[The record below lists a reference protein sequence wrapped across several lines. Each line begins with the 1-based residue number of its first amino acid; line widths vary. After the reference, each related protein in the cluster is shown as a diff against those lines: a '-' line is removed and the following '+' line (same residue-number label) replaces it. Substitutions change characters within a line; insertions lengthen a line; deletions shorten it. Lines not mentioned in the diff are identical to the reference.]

1 MATLYGFLSLKHNG
15 WSFHLHALLQYV
27 PAGLLLHFAGR
38 CRSHFGGVVFYICLP
53 KPEVP
58 THPALC
64 DIMALAFTCCNT
76 APWDILYSSF
86 IYEKTLANYSSCIH
100 SVVLFSNRLRR
111 LYRSEKHRK
120 VLWYGLWIPLIFKL
134 TNFQVWAYP
143 AWFLLFRSWV
153 IAFGRSAIIPVLQE
167 SNTISSHFT
176 SF

>member
-1 MATLYGFLSLKHNG
+1 MFLYTAWIRSQECTSQSLSRCWAMHITAGLAAFPCGYCRGASSGFIKYFVIIDGHFVWFPVLETQWL
-15 WSFHLHALLQYV
+15 HLHALLQYV

-58 THPALC
+58 THPVLC

-100 SVVLFSNRLRR
+100 SVVLFSNHLKR
-111 LYRSEKHRK
+111 LYRSE
-120 VLWYGLWIPLIFKL
+120 
-134 TNFQVWAYP
+134 
-143 AWFLLFRSWV
+143 
-153 IAFGRSAIIPVLQE
+153 
-167 SNTISSHFT
+167 
-176 SF
+176 